1 MYKKVLLT
9 ADEIINLTML
19 TLQLEVGSDEID
31 DMLKQNAGD
40 NFLNDNVYLISEELF
55 DTFID
60 IIKYSRDA
68 TKQIELGEKGYLF
81 SKEDEIKKHKTNA
94 RYFLNLIK
102 KIDGFC

>member
-1 MYKKVLLT
+1 MYTKVLLT
-9 ADEIINLTML
+9 TDEVIQLTML
-19 TLQLEVGSDEID
+19 SMQLEIGSEQID
-31 DMLKQNAGD
+31 NLLKQNAGD

-55 DTFID
+55 NTFID

-68 TKQIELGEKGYLF
+68 IKQIELGEKGYLF

-102 KIDGFC
+102 KMDGFC